1 MKKISR
7 MQGIALVLALLSP
20 AVTAVFYGRLP
31 AEIPTHWGLDG
42 TVTYGAKSTLWLL
55 GGLPAALWCLFVLL
69 PSIDPRRESYR
80 KFRGVYDALNA
91 VMMLFFLGMI
101 CITISEAMNPERISV
116 AAVVTAGCG
125 LLFAFLGN
133 MMPKFK
139 SNFFVGIKTP
149 WTLSSTEVWNRTHR
163 FAGYLWFAGGILIVP
178 LAVLLPNEKLLFGLF
193 MAIILVMAFLPMV
206 MSYVWYRR
214 GQKEEQG

>member
-1 MKKISR
+1 MKKFSK
-7 MQGIALVLALLSP
+7 MQGIALLFALLSA

-31 AEIPTHWGLDG
+31 PQIPTHWNLDG
-42 TVTYGAKSTLWLL
+42 SVTYGAKSTIWLL
-55 GGLPAALWCLFVLL
+55 GALPVILWCMFVLL
-69 PSIDPRRESYR
+69 PKIDPRRANYS
-80 KFRGVYDALNA
+80 KFRGGYDAFNA

-101 CITISEAMNPERISV
+101 CMTISESLNPGHISV
-116 AAVVTAGCG
+116 STLVTAGCG
-125 LLFAFLGN
+125 LLFAFIGN

-163 FAGYLWFAGGILIVP
+163 FAGYLWFAGGIVIVP
-178 LAVLLPNEKLLFGLF
+178 LAVLLPDASLLFGVF
-193 MAIILVMAFLPMV
+193 IAIVLVMAFLPMV

-214 GQKEEQG
+214 EQKGEEQ